1 MLVLAG
7 KTGPFG
13 EVSPAM
19 GKVYRDYQPDQM
31 FLMPPSLRDWLP
43 EGHLAFFVSDAVDQ
57 LDISDIQNE
66 YEKEL
71 RGYPPYHPR
80 MMLKLLIYGY
90 CVGVRSSRKI
100 ARKVEEDI
108 AFRFLAGGNMP
119 KFRSI
124 AEFRQ
129 RHLEAFKGLF
139 LQVLLMCRESGLV
152 KLGHVALDG
161 TKVKANA
168 SKHKAMSYGRMK
180 KEEERLAKEIDA
192 MIREAAKIDEAE
204 DKRFGRDKRGDEL
217 PEELARRETRLKKI
231 REAKEALER
240 RARAEAESKAEG
252 KGEEAPPGDVAPKP
266 TDQLNFTD
274 PDSRIM
280 VDKKAFVQAYNAQA
294 AVDSKSQIIVAADV
308 TNESNDKKQVK
319 PMVSLIRSNLNAVPD
334 HLSADAGYF
343 SESNAKWLIKERI
356 APYIPPKKQK
366 HNDPRVAPRGPISPD
381 MTIAELMERK
391 LRTKRGREFYDQR
404 KAIVEP
410 VFGQIKEAMGFRQF
424 LLRGL
429 AKVKAEWALVC
440 MCHNLRKLHAA
451 AVEI

>member
-1 MLVLAG
+1 MDIFAEIPS
-7 KTGPFG
+7 T
-13 EVSPAM
+13 M
-19 GKVYRDYQPDQM
+19 GKVYRGYEPDQM
-31 FLMPPSLRDWLP
+31 LLLPPSLKDWLP
-43 EGHLAFFVSDAVDQ
+43 EGHLAFFISDAVDQ

-80 MMLKLLIYGY
+80 MMLKILVYGY

-100 ARKVEEDI
+100 ARRVEEDV

-129 RHLEAFKGLF
+129 RHLRAFRSLF
-139 LQVLLMCRESGLV
+139 LQVLLMCHENGLV

-180 KEEERLAKEIDA
+180 TEEERLAREIDE
-192 MIREAAKIDEAE
+192 MVREAANIDESE
-204 DKRFGRDKRGDEL
+204 DRRFGRDKRGDEL
-217 PEELARRETRLKKI
+217 PEELAHRETRLRKI
-231 REAKEALER
+231 REAMETLKK
-240 RARAEAESKAEG
+240 RAEAEAEA
-252 KGEEAPPGDVAPKP
+252 KGERKDDDRPPEDASPKP
-266 TDQLNFTD
+266 TDQVNFTD
-274 PDSRIM
+274 ADSRIM
-280 VDKKAFVQAYNAQA
+280 VDSNKSFVQAYNAQA
-294 AVDSKSQIIVAADV
+294 AVDSESQVIVANDV
-308 TNESNDKKQVK
+308 TNQSNDKKQVK
-319 PMVSLIRSNLNAVPD
+319 PMVSNIRSNLGAVPD

-343 SESNAKWLIKERI
+343 SESNVKWLIQERV
-356 APYIPPKKQK
+356 APYIPPRKQK
-366 HNDPRVAPRGPISPD
+366 HNDPRVTPRGPITPD
-381 MTIAELMERK
+381 MTVAELMERK
-391 LRTKRGREFYDQR
+391 LRTKRGREFYRKR

-429 AKVKAEWALVC
+429 AKVKAEWDLIC
-440 MCHNLRKLHAA
+440 MCHNLRKMHLAGA
-451 AVEI
+451 KE